1 MGYPAKN
8 KDISRFAKGD
18 AHRFMSAPPSSAI
31 FSGGG
36 EMGELIRNFDWSKTP
51 IGPVERWPQSLI
63 TSVRIMLASRQP
75 VWIGWGA
82 DLIYLYNDPYK
93 AIIGGRHPS
102 ALGKPSREVWPELWD
117 VIGPML
123 QHAMSGTEGT
133 YVEEQLL
140 IMERHG
146 FREETYYTY
155 SYTPIPNEDGI
166 GGIICANTDD
176 TQRVIGRRRI
186 SLLQELATAAN
197 ARNLEEVC
205 DRVTAALATNSKDLP
220 FALIYLLDASGKKL
234 VLSGAAGISR
244 DHPFAPASMGPADQA
259 PWPVA
264 QVLQSNALRVV
275 DVAHYP
281 DLPHGSWSQPPDK
294 AVVLPITAGA
304 ESGCAGVV
312 IAGLNPFRRFSEPY
326 QSFLLLVAS
335 QIAAAVTNARAY
347 EAERKRAEALAELD
361 RAKMLFF
368 TNVSHELRTPLTL
381 MLGPIE
387 DELREHPE
395 TRARLESAHR
405 NSLRLLRLVN
415 TLLDFSRIEAGR
427 VQMSFEPTDLAAYTK
442 DLAGGFLPAMENAGL
457 KFDVD
462 CPPLPEPVHLDRE
475 VWEKVVLNLLSNA
488 FKFTLKGSVKVE
500 LRRRGSWAELTVS
513 DTGMGIPAAEL
524 PRVFER
530 FHRVRQP
537 GARTHEG
544 TGVGLALVQELV
556 RLHGGDIRVTSAEGK
571 GTTFTVTVPAG
582 AQPVSKEHSRAEAPA
597 STATG
602 SASFIQEANRWL
614 PEQTEPANNSDLE
627 AGPNEAGLQRAGK
640 ILVAED
646 NADMRQYITRLLR
659 QHYTVTVVSDGQA
672 ALEAVRAARPDLV
685 LSDVMMPRMDGFEL
699 LRALRADAQTSTI
712 PVILLSARA
721 GEEARIEGMSRQADD
736 YLIKP
741 FSSRELL
748 ARVSAHM
755 GLAKARQEAEIILRE
770 SEEKYRKSFEREQAA
785 RREAEN
791 TMRVKDQFLA
801 TLSHE
806 LRTPL
811 NPVLLIA
818 SDAVVDP
825 NIPPD
830 IRNQFDVILKNI
842 EVEAQLIDDLLD
854 LSRITHGKLNLK
866 MQTVDAHCILRE
878 ALQTVYNQIQDK
890 RIQTAVEFNAEQYFI
905 SADSVRLQ
913 QIFWNILRNAVKFT
927 PEKGKISI
935 ETFFTPRSSRFGV
948 TIKDS
953 GIGMTPEE
961 LDSAFSA
968 FAQGEHTRDR
978 SANYGGLGLG
988 LAISKKLVDLHSGSI
1003 QAISAGRG
1011 RGSAFT
1017 IELPLAKV

>member
-1 MGYPAKN
+1 
-8 KDISRFAKGD
+8 
-18 AHRFMSAPPSSAI
+18 
-31 FSGGG
+31 
-36 EMGELIRNFDWSKTP
+36 MGERIRNFDWSKTP
-51 IGPVERWPQSLI
+51 LGPIERWPQSLV

-75 VWIGWGA
+75 IWIGWGPEF
-82 DLIYLYNDPYK
+82 IYLYNDPYK

-102 ALGKPSREVWPELWD
+102 ALGKPSREVWPEIWH
-117 VIGPML
+117 VIDPML
-123 QHAMSGTEGT
+123 QQAMGGIEGT

-155 SYTPIPNEDGI
+155 SYTPVPDGERI

-186 SLLQELATAAN
+186 SLLQELAASSNGRN
-197 ARNLEEVC
+197 AEEVC
-205 DRVTAALATNSKDLP
+205 HRVKAALATNPKDFP
-220 FALIYLLDASGKKL
+220 FALIYLLDAPAQKL
-234 VLSGAAGISR
+234 ALTCAVGIAR
-244 DHPFAPASMGPADQA
+244 DHPVARASIGLTEET
-259 PWPVA
+259 PWPIA
-264 QVLQSNALRVV
+264 QVVQSNSLRVV
-275 DVAHYP
+275 DIAGFP
-281 DLPHGSWSQPPDK
+281 DLPPGAWSQSPDK
-294 AVVLPITAGA
+294 AVVLPIAAGA
-304 ESGCAGVV
+304 EGGRAGVV
-312 IAGLNPFRRFSEPY
+312 FAALNPFRKFSEQY
-326 QSFLLLVAS
+326 QSFLSLVAS
-335 QIAAAVTNARAY
+335 QIAAALTNARAY

-361 RAKMLFF
+361 RAKMMFF

-395 TRARLESAHR
+395 TRTRLEPAHR

-427 VQMSFEPTDLAAYTK
+427 AKLSFEPTDLAAYTTE
-442 DLAGGFLPAMENAGL
+442 LASGFRPAIENAGL
-457 KFDVD
+457 EFEVD
-462 CPPLPEPVHLDRE
+462 CPPLPEPVYLDRE

-488 FKFTLKGSVKVE
+488 FKFTMNGSIRVA
-500 LRRRGSWAELTVS
+500 LRRRGDRAELTVS

-544 TGVGLALVQELV
+544 TGIGLALVQELV
-556 RLHGGDIRVTSAEGK
+556 RLHGGDIRATSTEGK
-571 GTTFTVTVPAG
+571 GTTFTVTVPAN
-582 AQPVSKEHSRAEAPA
+582 AQHVSTELSRAPGPQS

-614 PEQTEPANNSDLE
+614 PEPAEPANTLNAAAANDETNS
-627 AGPNEAGLQRAGK
+627 PRPGK

-659 QHYTVTVVSDGQA
+659 EFYTVTAVSDGKA
-672 ALEAVRAARPDLV
+672 ALEAVRAAPPDLV
-685 LSDVMMPRMDGFEL
+685 LSDIMMPGMDGFEL
-699 LRALRADAQTSTI
+699 LRELRADMQTSTI

-736 YLIKP
+736 YLVKP

-748 ARVSAHM
+748 ARVSAHLQ
-755 GLAKARQEAEIILRE
+755 LAKSRQEAEKALRE
-770 SEEKYRKSFEREQAA
+770 SEEKYRKSFEREQTA

-791 TMRVKDQFLA
+791 AMRAKDHFLA

-818 SDAVVDP
+818 SDAVTDP
-825 NIPPD
+825 TLPPD
-830 IRNQFDVILKNI
+830 IRKQFEVILANT

-866 MQTVDAHCILRE
+866 MQKLDAHLVLRE
-878 ALQTVYNQIQDK
+878 ALQTMQGQIQNK
-890 RIQTAVEFNAEQYFI
+890 RIQTAVQFKAEQHFI

-913 QIFWNILRNAVKFT
+913 QVFWNVLRNAVKFT
-927 PEKGKISI
+927 PEQGKIGI
-935 ETFFTPRSSRFGV
+935 ETFFTTDDNHFGV
-948 TIKDS
+948 TITDS

-961 LDSAFSA
+961 LDNAFSA
-968 FAQGEHTRDR
+968 FAQGEHTKG

-988 LAISKKLVDLHSGSI
+988 LAISKKLVELHSGSI
-1003 QAISAGRG
+1003 LAMSDGRG

-1017 IELPLAKV
+1017 IEFPLA